1 VVIREGREM
10 LTMDGSGFHKEGQH
24 LAADWQHLAVCW
36 QHSARG
42 RQQAPAGLSKLP
54 QHTASSR
61 RAPQVLAGH
70 RRFCCQARQGEF
82 HTPERVVTELK
93 RISAISGSISHFSM
107 LPIPSNLL
115 QTHNFDRETHMHRE
129 FQV

>member
-1 VVIREGREM
+1 M

-54 QHTASSR
+54 QDTAGSR
-61 RAPQVLAGH
+61 RFSQVLLSSSPGRVPHA
-70 RRFCCQARQGEF
+70 RASRDRAETNFCDFWVNSPLLHAT
-82 HTPERVVTELK
+82 HT
-93 RISAISGSISHFSM
+93 F
-107 LPIPSNLL
+107 
-115 QTHNFDRETHMHRE
+115 
-129 FQV
+129 